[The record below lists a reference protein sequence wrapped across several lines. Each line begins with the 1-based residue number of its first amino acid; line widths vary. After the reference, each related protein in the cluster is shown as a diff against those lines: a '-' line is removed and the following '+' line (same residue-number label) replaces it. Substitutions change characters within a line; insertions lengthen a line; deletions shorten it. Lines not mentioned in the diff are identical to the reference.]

1 MEDRFGID
9 QLPSG
14 QIRKLDHRRAHPT
27 PKASPSPQSC
37 QMIPSLYPYDD
48 GIVISKG
55 IINQMIFTI
64 PVLIAIFIAIVALIF
79 VL

>member
-1 MEDRFGID
+1 
-9 QLPSG
+9 
-14 QIRKLDHRRAHPT
+14 
-27 PKASPSPQSC
+27 
-37 QMIPSLYPYDD
+37 MIPSLYPYDD
-48 GIVISKG
+48 GIITSKG